1 MYIQH
6 FLVYAVWKFHLIWLT
21 FLAAMTDVLKV
32 HFFIKTV
39 HGLHRVGQIKRGQCS
54 FFRCSKARFTEFW
67 FLAGEITVHVR
78 TSRSIKIKYFSP
90 DGVTNANDFLCSSI
104 LAVYFRPTHFYI
116 TAIGRIPLRRSSCD
130 KGVTGGQEVEF
141 TPLSGRIP
149 EHASYTMH
157 LKLCTFFPF
166 SFYLFSSFITPICVM
181 FIVDSWLFDLLH
193 YYIILMYMCY
203 YGKLKF

>member
-1 MYIQH
+1 VYIQH

-116 TAIGRIPLRRSSCD
+116 TAIGRIPLRSD

-166 SFYLFSSFITPICVM
+166 LFIYF
-181 FIVDSWLFDLLH
+181 LLLSPP
-193 YYIILMYMCY
+193 YVLC
-203 YGKLKF
+203 L